1 MVAESISAQLEAPG
15 LDSATGKAIHFSHRL
30 ERESETVIRLAQ
42 IDQFVAIVD
51 TGSIRAAAR
60 QLGVSQPNLTRNLQ
74 QLEHDLGVQLLQR
87 TSHGVSLTRAGSSFL
102 SHARV
107 AREEMRKAADEA
119 RRVVAT
125 ERGLLSIG
133 VSPVGAA
140 LLLPD
145 FVNTLRRAHPECRIR
160 IMEMAPTGVLPLVRD
175 EVLDLGIAQRTT
187 LGLDAGLKFRPL
199 FELQM
204 RVASRPGHPL
214 SGPRD
219 LRDLQG
225 AVWLAMTAPGSSEDI
240 VNLTHAKLGIPAP
253 VPAVHCGSYSVSL
266 DLVSTSDLVTVL
278 PPVVLRECI
287 RTGKLQEIPLRE
299 PLLPLVVGSYTRLDS
314 PPTPLAR
321 AAAQVIQ
328 SIARRLAADG
338 SLRSTAPL

>member
-1 MVAESISAQLEAPG
+1 
-15 LDSATGKAIHFSHRL
+15 
-30 ERESETVIRLAQ
+30 
-42 IDQFVAIVD
+42 
-51 TGSIRAAAR
+51 
-60 QLGVSQPNLTRNLQ
+60 
-74 QLEHDLGVQLLQR
+74 
-87 TSHGVSLTRAGSSFL
+87 
-102 SHARV
+102 
-107 AREEMRKAADEA
+107 MRKAADEA

-145 FVNTLRRAHPECRIR
+145 LVNSLRRAHPECRIR

-187 LGLDAGLKFRPL
+187 IGLDAGLKFRPL

-204 RVASRPGHPL
+204 RLAARPGHPL
-214 SGPRD
+214 SGTRD
-219 LRDLQG
+219 LRELAG
-225 AVWLAMTAPGSSEDI
+225 ASWLAMTVPGSSEDI

-266 DLVSTSDLVTVL
+266 DLVASSDLVTVL
-278 PPVVLRECI
+278 PPVVLRDCI

-338 SLRSTAPL
+338 FLRSTAPL

>member
-1 MVAESISAQLEAPG
+1 MGAAAELISAQVKGPG

-74 QLEHDLGVQLLQR
+74 QLEQDLGVQLLQR

-145 FVNTLRRAHPECRIR
+145 LVNSLRRAHPECRIR

-214 SGPRD
+214 SGTRD
-219 LRDLQG
+219 LRE
-225 AVWLAMTAPGSSEDI
+225 LAGRFVAGND
-240 VNLTHAKLGIPAP
+240 
-253 VPAVHCGSYSVSL
+253 
-266 DLVSTSDLVTVL
+266 
-278 PPVVLRECI
+278 
-287 RTGKLQEIPLRE
+287 
-299 PLLPLVVGSYTRLDS
+299 
-314 PPTPLAR
+314 R
-321 AAAQVIQ
+321 A
-328 SIARRLAADG
+328 G
-338 SLRSTAPL
+338 